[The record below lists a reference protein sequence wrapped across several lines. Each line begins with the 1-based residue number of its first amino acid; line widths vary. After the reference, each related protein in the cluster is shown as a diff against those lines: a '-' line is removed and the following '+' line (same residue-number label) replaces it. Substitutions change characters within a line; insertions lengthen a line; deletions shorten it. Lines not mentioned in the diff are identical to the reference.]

1 MTHNT
6 LMPTDNT
13 CPPARVALLKRPIL
27 PGQCREGVRPVSY
40 KPHTS
45 HKDTLTAFL
54 RSLAGDVAYIHT
66 PRIFFDLTRDIGV
79 AAMLSQLIYWSDRAV
94 RADGFVYKSSRSWY
108 EEVGASR
115 YAVQK
120 FNQLPF
126 VITKVLYANGSPTTH
141 YRIDMEKL
149 FESLKALCPNDCPPS
164 DGPLPENAQS
174 TVSFQTIDEP
184 ISNIPLSENAQSIDP
199 FQTIDMPISNI
210 PLSENEQSLTD
221 TTTHTTTHTT
231 TDITTL
237 KEGPPFFFN
246 HPAFSDG
253 HLENQVSQTEAN
265 PKNAPPSAA
274 ESDPAQFKLFLEALA
289 HITGCDLAIKKTA
302 ARLLLAARQLVGAGY
317 TIPDLDNFL
326 DYWKA
331 SDWRWQKDHQ
341 LPTPED
347 VLFNIS
353 RSKYYHQNKR
363 KRWLGQE

>member
-6 LMPTDNT
+6 LMPTDNA

-27 PGQCREGVRPVSY
+27 PGHCREGVRPVSS

-54 RSLAGDVAYIHT
+54 RSIVGEVAYIHA
-66 PRIFFDLTRDIGV
+66 PRIFFDLTRNIAV
-79 AAMLSQLIYWSDRAV
+79 AAMLSRLIYWSDRAV

-149 FESLKALCPNDCPPS
+149 LESLKALCPKDCSLP
-164 DGPLPENAQS
+164 DDPLPENAQS
-174 TVSFQTIDEP
+174 TVSFQTIHQPFSDD
-184 ISNIPLSENAQSIDP
+184 PLPEIEQSIDP
-199 FQTIDMPISNI
+199 FQTIDMPISNN

-221 TTTHTTTHTT
+221 TTTHTTTDT
-231 TDITTL
+231 TTL
-237 KEGPPFFFN
+237 KERPPFFFN
-246 HPAFSDG
+246 QTAFSDPY
-253 HLENQVSQTEAN
+253 LENQVSQTDAN

-274 ESDPAQFKLFLEALA
+274 ESDPAQFKPFLEALA
-289 HITGCDLAIKKTA
+289 EITGYDLVIKKSFS
-302 ARLLLAARQLVGAGY
+302 RLLIAARQLVQAGY
-317 TIPDLDNFL
+317 TIPDLFNFL
-326 DYWKA
+326 YYWKA
-331 SDWRWQKDHQ
+331 FDWRWQKDHQ

-347 VLFNIS
+347 VLLNIS
-353 RSKYYHQNKR
+353 RSKN
-363 KRWLGQE
+363 

>member
-1 MTHNT
+1 LTHNT

-13 CPPARVALLKRPIL
+13 CPPARVALLKCPIM
-27 PGQCREGVRPVSY
+27 PGQCREGVRPVSS

-54 RSLAGDVAYIHT
+54 RSLAGEVAYIHT
-66 PRIFFDLTRDIGV
+66 PGIFFDLTRDIAV

-94 RADGFVYKSSRSWY
+94 RADGFVYKSSRNWY

-126 VITKVLYANGSPTTH
+126 VITKVFHANGSPTTH
-141 YRIDMEKL
+141 YRIDIEKL
-149 FESLKALCPNDCPPS
+149 LAALKALCPEDCPLS
-164 DGPLPENAQS
+164 DGPLPQNAQF

-184 ISNIPLSENAQSIDP
+184 ISNIPLSEIAQSIDP

-221 TTTHTTTHTT
+221 TTTHTTTDT
-231 TDITTL
+231 TTL
-237 KEGPPFFFN
+237 KEGPPFLFN
-246 HPAFSDG
+246 HPAFSDA
-253 HLENQVSQTEAN
+253 HLEKQVSQTEAD

-274 ESDPAQFKLFLEALA
+274 ESDPAQFNLFLEALA
-289 HITGCDLAIKKTA
+289 QITGCDLAIKKSFS
-302 ARLLLAARQLVGAGY
+302 RLLIAARQLVQTGY
-317 TIPDLDNFL
+317 TIPDLHNFL
-326 DYWKA
+326 AYWKA
-331 SDWRWQKDHQ
+331 TDWRWKKNQQ

-347 VLFNIS
+347 VLLNIS